1 MAEGAAAAAQ
11 AKERRKEQLRQWAR
25 SCTNQEAAE
34 PRWQRRRR
42 RTGDGKEEDEGE
54 TGSRGEGDGRTV
66 RFERA
71 AEFLAAC
78 AGGDLLEA
86 EEMLRGEAGK
96 EIIDST
102 NTDGISAL
110 HQACIDENLEVVEF
124 LVNHGANV
132 NQADNEGWTP
142 LHVAASCGY
151 MEIAEYLLKHSA
163 NIAAVNSDGD
173 VPLDIAEDDCMET
186 LLRAEITKRGIDI
199 EVAKREEEEV
209 MLQDARQ
216 WLNAGKIEDIKHP
229 KTGASALHVAAA
241 KGYIE
246 VMRLLLQANF
256 DPNVRDKDGWTPLH
270 AAAHWGVEE
279 ACRLLVEN
287 FCDMSALNNVGQR
300 PCDVADEE
308 IVSLLEEL
316 QKKQEDLWSEKE
328 ANLKRAV
335 IDTGMDQQ
343 TVNTSK
349 HRRSSVCRM
358 SSKEK
363 ISVQDQSKERK
374 TLGTIAVGDEEGS
387 SSSEEDNE
395 SINDPKTNVQVN
407 ENGLLPEAQNSTLS
421 PSSPDQQP
429 LLTFVTPILPLAG
442 PIGPSMWRQSLR
454 KTGIVLVPQRGQK
467 AAFSGS
473 PSSITEKCQLS
484 FSNLRAGLRKTGS
497 FGALQDAKVV
507 DSSFKEPG
515 IKRSA
520 SSPRLDTHERP
531 LFVLLSQ
538 KPDIWEIL
546 QKWKRNLE
554 AVAVSHSVATYSK
567 PLCSQ
572 LEKRLQGSVNKEPRM
587 ARIPPTPTRRIF
599 SLPEADSLPDTK
611 KEDLEGGLQMK
622 LDMVPTTQ
630 LHTNTLSSMT
640 ATSSTSSSST
650 SSSTDPK
657 DKRRS
662 YQTPVRDEESE
673 SQRKARSRL
682 MRQSRRSTQ
691 GVTLTDLK
699 EAEKTLGKSV
709 EIQSTEQ
716 KDNREQVENTAE
728 TTDQI
733 RRSRLASNTET
744 VTSAPVNTVIS
755 PTKKVELENVSKEDC
770 ETENHLTTRDRR
782 RWRKEL
788 RSNLVVADN
797 EDTETVNHNDTSGH
811 RVTESLN
818 SILPYRAGTYSFS
831 RHKEEP
837 DKDYKKLYEDLFS
850 ENDSLKEQLQ
860 EAELKLTQLKLELER
875 VTQRQERHAERPALL
890 ELERFERRALERK
903 AAELEEELKVLSD
916 LKADNQRLKD
926 ENAALIRVISKL
938 SK

>member
-54 TGSRGEGDGRTV
+54 PGSRGEGDGRTV

-186 LLRAEITKRGIDI
+186 LLRAEITKRGIDV
-199 EVAKREEEEV
+199 EAAKREEEEV

-216 WLNAGKIEDIKHP
+216 WLNAGKLEDIRHP
-229 KTGASALHVAAA
+229 KTGAGALHVAAA

-287 FCDMSALNNVGQR
+287 FCDMRALNNVGQR

-308 IVSLLEEL
+308 IVGLLEEL
-316 QKKQEDLWSEKE
+316 QKKQEDLRSEKE

-335 IDTGMDQQ
+335 IDTGLDQQ

-374 TLGTIAVGDEEGS
+374 TLGMITVGDEESS
-387 SSSEEDNE
+387 SSSEEDND
-395 SINDPKTNVQVN
+395 STNDPKTNVQLN
-407 ENGLLPEAQNSTLS
+407 ENGLLPEPQNSTMS
-421 PSSPDQQP
+421 PTSPDQQ
-429 LLTFVTPILPLAG
+429 
-442 PIGPSMWRQSLR
+442 
-454 KTGIVLVPQRGQK
+454 
-467 AAFSGS
+467 
-473 PSSITEKCQLS
+473 
-484 FSNLRAGLRKTGS
+484 
-497 FGALQDAKVV
+497 
-507 DSSFKEPG
+507 
-515 IKRSA
+515 
-520 SSPRLDTHERP
+520 
-531 LFVLLSQ
+531 
-538 KPDIWEIL
+538 
-546 QKWKRNLE
+546 
-554 AVAVSHSVATYSK
+554 
-567 PLCSQ
+567 
-572 LEKRLQGSVNKEPRM
+572 NKEPRM
-587 ARIPPTPTRRIF
+587 ARVPPTPTRRIF
-599 SLPEADSLPDTK
+599 SLPETDTLPDTK

-650 SSSTDPK
+650 SASTDPK

-716 KDNREQVENTAE
+716 KDDREPADKEQTAE
-728 TTDQI
+728 NMDPV
-733 RRSRLASNTET
+733 RRSRLALNTET
-744 VTSAPVNTVIS
+744 VTPVNTVNS
-755 PTKKVELENVSKEDC
+755 PTKKVELESVSKEDRQ
-770 ETENHLTTRDRR
+770 TDNLNHLTTRDRR
-782 RWRKEL
+782 RWRKDL
-788 RSNLVVADN
+788 QSANMGVTDN
-797 EDTETVNHNDTSGH
+797 EDTEAVNHNDTSGH

-837 DKDYKKLYEDLFS
+837 DKDYKKLYEDLIS
-850 ENDSLKEQLQ
+850 ENESLREQLQ

>member
-11 AKERRKEQLRQWAR
+11 AKERRREQIRQWAL
-25 SCTNQEAAE
+25 SCTNQETAE
-34 PRWQRRRR
+34 PRWQRRKRR
-42 RTGDGKEEDEGE
+42 QDGDA
-54 TGSRGEGDGRTV
+54 GRAV

-86 EEMLRGEAGK
+86 EEMLRGEDGK

-124 LVNHGANV
+124 LVNHRANV

-186 LLRAEITKRGIDI
+186 LLRAEIEKRGIDI
-199 EVAKREEEEV
+199 DVAKREEEEV

-216 WLNAGKIEDIKHP
+216 WLNAGKLEDIRHP

-256 DPNVRDKDGWTPLH
+256 DPNARDKDGWTPLH

-279 ACRLLVEN
+279 ACRLLVEH
-287 FCDMSALNNVGQR
+287 FCDMNAINNVGQR
-300 PCDVADEE
+300 PSDVADED
-308 IVSLLEEL
+308 IVGLLEEL
-316 QKKQEDLWSEKE
+316 QKKQEDLRSEKE

-335 IDTGMDQQ
+335 IDTGMEQPP
-343 TVNTSK
+343 VNTSK

-358 SSKEK
+358 SSREK
-363 ISVQDQSKERK
+363 ISVQDQSKERT
-374 TLGTIAVGDEEGS
+374 TLGTITVGDDDS
-387 SSSEEDNE
+387 SPSSEEETE
-395 SINDPKTNVQVN
+395 STNDVKADVQVN
-407 ENGLLPEAQNSTLS
+407 ENGLLPETQNSTLS
-421 PSSPDQQP
+421 PTSPDQKP
-429 LLTFVTPILPLAG
+429 LLTFVTPILPFAG

-454 KTGIVLVPQRGQK
+454 KTGIILVPQRGQK
-467 AAFSGS
+467 AA
-473 PSSITEKCQLS
+473 
-484 FSNLRAGLRKTGS
+484 
-497 FGALQDAKVV
+497 
-507 DSSFKEPG
+507 
-515 IKRSA
+515 
-520 SSPRLDTHERP
+520 
-531 LFVLLSQ
+531 
-538 KPDIWEIL
+538 
-546 QKWKRNLE
+546 
-554 AVAVSHSVATYSK
+554 
-567 PLCSQ
+567 
-572 LEKRLQGSVNKEPRM
+572 NKEPLL
-587 ARIPPTPTRRIF
+587 ARIPPTPSRRIF
-599 SLPEADSLPDTK
+599 NLQDPELQPDT

-622 LDMVPTTQ
+622 LDTVPTTQ
-630 LHTNTLSSMT
+630 LHTNTSMT
-640 ATSSTSSSST
+640 ATT
-650 SSSTDPK
+650 SSSTTSSTVDPK

-709 EIQSTEQ
+709 DPTQPSDTKDADRTDSVDQEQ
-716 KDNREQVENTAE
+716 PPE
-728 TTDQI
+728 TTELV
-733 RRSRLASNTET
+733 RRSRLPLSTDT
-744 VTSAPVNTVIS
+744 VTSSTVNTVNS
-755 PTKKVELENVSKEDC
+755 PTKIAELES
-770 ETENHLTTRDRR
+770 ETENSNHLTSRER
-782 RWRKEL
+782 RWRRREQL
-788 RSNLVVADN
+788 TGNMGMAND
-797 EDTETVNHNDTSGH
+797 DTETANHSETSGH
-811 RVTESLN
+811 RVTDSMN
-818 SILPYRAGTYSFS
+818 SIHPYRAGTYTFPQ

-837 DKDYKKLYEDLFS
+837 DKDYKKLYEDLLS
-850 ENDSLKEQLQ
+850 ENDTLKDQLQ
-860 EAELKLTQLKLELER
+860 ETELKLTQLRLELER

>member
-11 AKERRKEQLRQWAR
+11 AKERRREQLRQWAR

-34 PRWQRRRR
+34 PRWQRRKR
-42 RTGDGKEEDEGE
+42 RTGDGKEEDEGDR
-54 TGSRGEGDGRTV
+54 GSGEGDGRTV

-86 EEMLRGEAGK
+86 EEMLRGESGK
-96 EIIDST
+96 DVIDST

-186 LLRAEITKRGIDI
+186 LLRAEIAKRGID
-199 EVAKREEEEV
+199 VDAAKREEEDV

-216 WLNAGKIEDIKHP
+216 WLNAGKVEDIRHP
-229 KTGASALHVAAA
+229 KTGATALHVAAA

-256 DPNVRDKDGWTPLH
+256 DPNMRDKDGWTPLH

-279 ACRLLVEN
+279 ACRLLVEH

-300 PCDVADEE
+300 PSDVADEE

-316 QKKQEDLWSEKE
+316 QKKQEDLRSEKE

-335 IDTGMDQQ
+335 IDTSMEQQ
-343 TVNTSK
+343 HLNTNK

-374 TLGTIAVGDEEGS
+374 TLGTITVGDEES
-387 SSSEEDNE
+387 SFSSEEE
-395 SINDPKTNVQVN
+395 SDTTNDLKMNVQVN
-407 ENGLLPEAQNSTLS
+407 ENGLISQPQNSTLS
-421 PSSPDQQP
+421 PTAPDQK
-429 LLTFVTPILPLAG
+429 F
-442 PIGPSMWRQSLR
+442 
-454 KTGIVLVPQRGQK
+454 TG
-467 AAFSGS
+467 A

-484 FSNLRAGLRKTGS
+484 LFNLRAGLRKTGS
-497 FGALQDAKVV
+497 FGALQDAKIE
-507 DSSFKEPG
+507 DSSVKEPG

-520 SSPRLDTHERP
+520 SSPRLDTQGRRS
-531 LFVLLSQ
+531 LKS
-538 KPDIWEIL
+538 DIWALME
-546 QKWKRNLE
+546 KWKSNV
-554 AVAVSHSVATYSK
+554 AGAAVSSGTAALSI
-567 PLCSQ
+567 PFSSQ
-572 LEKRLQGSVNKEPRM
+572 QEASSAVNKEPCL
-587 ARIPPTPTRRIF
+587 ARVLPTPSRRIS
-599 SLPEADSLPDTK
+599 SLSEADPLQDTK
-611 KEDLEGGLQMK
+611 KEDIEGGLQMR

-630 LHTNTLSSMT
+630 LHTNTSSMT
-640 ATSSTSSSST
+640 ATSSTSSSNT
-650 SSSTDPK
+650 SSSPDPK

-699 EAEKTLGKSV
+699 EAEKTLGKPV
-709 EIQSTEQ
+709 DTAQCTEQ
-716 KDNREQVENTAE
+716 KDDERADKEQPVQNTE
-728 TTDQI
+728 LV
-733 RRSRLASNTET
+733 RRSRLALNTET
-744 VTSAPVNTVIS
+744 SSSAPVNTVNS
-755 PTKKVELENVSKEDC
+755 PTKKELEAVSREDG
-770 ETENHLTTRDRR
+770 ETENTNHLTTRDRR
-782 RWRKEL
+782 WRKEQ
-788 RSNLVVADN
+788 RSANTGVVDN
-797 EDTETVNHNDTSGH
+797 EDTQTVNHNDTSGH
-811 RVTESLN
+811 RVTDSVN
-818 SILPYRAGTYSFS
+818 SILPYRAGTYSFP

-837 DKDYKKLYEDLFS
+837 DKNYKKLYEDLLS
-850 ENDSLKEQLQ
+850 ENETLREQLQ
-860 EAELKLTQLKLELER
+860 ETELKLTQIKLELER

>member
-1 MAEGAAAAAQ
+1 MTQRAEGARQESRRKGRRRRRRLLRRRWYQQQEKGGRDKHNMAEGAAAAVQ
-11 AKERRKEQLRQWAR
+11 AKERRREQLRQWTR

-42 RTGDGKEEDEGE
+42 RTRAGEGE
-54 TGSRGEGDGRTV
+54 RGWQGDEDGRSV

-96 EIIDST
+96 EVIDST

-110 HQACIDENLEVVEF
+110 HQASIDENLEVVEF

-132 NQADNEGWTP
+132 NQADNEGWSP

-186 LLRAEITKRGIDI
+186 LLRAEIAKKGIDV
-199 EVAKREEEEV
+199 EAAKREEEEV

-216 WLNAGKIEDIKHP
+216 WLNAGKIKDTKHP

-279 ACRLLVEN
+279 ACRLLVEH
-287 FCDMSALNNVGQR
+287 FCDMNVLNHVGQR
-300 PCDVADEE
+300 PSDVADED
-308 IVSLLEEL
+308 VHSLLEEL
-316 QKKQEDLWSEKE
+316 QKKQEDLRSEKE
-328 ANLKRAV
+328 ANLKHAV
-335 IDTGMDQQ
+335 IDTGMEQQ
-343 TVNTSK
+343 PLYTNK

-374 TLGTIAVGDEEGS
+374 TLGTITVGDEES
-387 SSSEEDNE
+387 TSSSEEETEKTNE
-395 SINDPKTNVQVN
+395 LKNVQVN
-407 ENGLLPEAQNSTLS
+407 ENGLLSDSQNSTVN
-421 PSSPDQQP
+421 PSS
-429 LLTFVTPILPLAG
+429 
-442 PIGPSMWRQSLR
+442 
-454 KTGIVLVPQRGQK
+454 
-467 AAFSGS
+467 
-473 PSSITEKCQLS
+473 
-484 FSNLRAGLRKTGS
+484 
-497 FGALQDAKVV
+497 
-507 DSSFKEPG
+507 
-515 IKRSA
+515 
-520 SSPRLDTHERP
+520 
-531 LFVLLSQ
+531 SQ
-538 KPDIWEIL
+538 K
-546 QKWKRNLE
+546 
-554 AVAVSHSVATYSK
+554 
-567 PLCSQ
+567 
-572 LEKRLQGSVNKEPRM
+572 GKEPRL
-587 ARIPPTPTRRIF
+587 ARVLPTPTRRIF
-599 SLPEADSLPDTK
+599 TLPETDTLR
-611 KEDLEGGLQMK
+611 E
-622 LDMVPTTQ
+622 
-630 LHTNTLSSMT
+630 
-640 ATSSTSSSST
+640 A
-650 SSSTDPK
+650 
-657 DKRRS
+657 RRES

-699 EAEKTLGKSV
+699 EAEKTLGRSV
-709 EIQSTEQ
+709 DTPPVAEPKNKAEDGRDIGDKNQTSENVDLTRRFQLSSTE
-716 KDNREQVENTAE
+716 
-728 TTDQI
+728 
-733 RRSRLASNTET
+733 SSM
-744 VTSAPVNTVIS
+744 SPAPVITVNS
-755 PTKKVELENVSKEDC
+755 QEKKIELEAVSKE
-770 ETENHLTTRDRR
+770 ESEAENQNHLAVRDRR
-782 RWRKEL
+782 RGRKDR
-788 RSNLVVADN
+788 RSTGMGSNSYEGEEN
-797 EDTETVNHNDTSGH
+797 EDSEPVNHNETSRYG
-811 RVTESLN
+811 VTESLN
-818 SILPYRAGTYSFS
+818 SLLPHRAGTYTHQ
-831 RHKEEP
+831 RHSSNLSSKDET
-837 DKDYKKLYEDLFS
+837 DKDYKKLYEDLLS
-850 ENDSLKEQLQ
+850 ENETLKDQLQ
-860 EAELKLTQLKLELER
+860 ETELKLTQIKLELER

>member
-42 RTGDGKEEDEGE
+42 RTGDGKDEDDGE
-54 TGSRGEGDGRTV
+54 PGSRGEGDGRTV

-86 EEMLRGEAGK
+86 GEMLRGEAGK

-216 WLNAGKIEDIKHP
+216 WLNAGRIEDTRHP

-256 DPNVRDKDGWTPLH
+256 DPNVKDKDGWTPLH

-287 FCDMSALNNVGQR
+287 FCDMTSLNNVGQR

-308 IVSLLEEL
+308 VVNLLEEL
-316 QKKQEDLWSEKE
+316 QKKQEDLRSEKE

-349 HRRSSVCRM
+349 YRRSSVCRM

-374 TLGTIAVGDEEGS
+374 TLGMITVGDEESS
-387 SSSEEDNE
+387 SSSEEDIG
-395 SINDPKTNVQVN
+395 STNDPKTNVQVN
-407 ENGLLPEAQNSTLS
+407 ENGLLPEPQRSTLS
-421 PSSPDQQP
+421 PSSPDQ
-429 LLTFVTPILPLAG
+429 
-442 PIGPSMWRQSLR
+442 
-454 KTGIVLVPQRGQK
+454 K
-467 AAFSGS
+467 FSGA
-473 PSSITEKCQLS
+473 PSSITEKCQLT

-497 FGALQDAKVV
+497 FGALQDAKVE

-520 SSPRLDTHERP
+520 SSPRLDTQER
-531 LFVLLSQ
+531 
-538 KPDIWEIL
+538 
-546 QKWKRNLE
+546 
-554 AVAVSHSVATYSK
+554 
-567 PLCSQ
+567 
-572 LEKRLQGSVNKEPRM
+572 NKEPRM
-587 ARIPPTPTRRIF
+587 ARIPPTPTRRMF
-599 SLPEADSLPDTK
+599 NQPETNPLPDAK

-699 EAEKTLGKSV
+699 EAEKTIGKSV
-709 EIQSTEQ
+709 DIQSIELRDGKDKEQTE
-716 KDNREQVENTAE
+716 ENM
-728 TTDQI
+728 DLV
-733 RRSRLASNTET
+733 RRSRLALNTDT
-744 VTSAPVNTVIS
+744 VAPVNTVNS
-755 PTKKVELENVSKEDC
+755 STKKALESVGKEDR
-770 ETENHLTTRDRR
+770 ETENSNHLATRDRR

-788 RSNLVVADN
+788 QSANIGVTEN
-797 EDTETVNHNDTSGH
+797 EDTEVVNHNDTSGH

-818 SILPYRAGTYSFS
+818 SILPFRSGTYSFP
-831 RHKEEP
+831 RHKDES
-837 DKDYKKLYEDLFS
+837 DKDYKKLYEDLMS
-850 ENDSLKEQLQ
+850 ENESMREQLQ

>member
-34 PRWQRRRR
+34 PRWQRRKR

-54 TGSRGEGDGRTV
+54 PGSRGDGDGRTV

-86 EEMLRGEAGK
+86 EDMLRGQAG
-96 EIIDST
+96 EEVIDST

-186 LLRAEITKRGIDI
+186 LLRTEITKRGIDI
-199 EVAKREEEEV
+199 EAAKREEEEV

-216 WLNAGKIEDIKHP
+216 WLNAGNMEDIRHP
-229 KTGASALHVAAA
+229 KTGAGALHVAAA
-241 KGYIE
+241 KGYVEI
-246 VMRLLLQANF
+246 MRLLLQANF

-316 QKKQEDLWSEKE
+316 QKKQEDLRSEKE
-328 ANLKRAV
+328 ANLKRAI

-374 TLGTIAVGDEEGS
+374 TLGMITVGDEETS
-387 SSSEEDNE
+387 SSSEDDD
-395 SINDPKTNVQVN
+395 SSMNDPKTNVEVN
-407 ENGLLPEAQNSTLS
+407 ENGLQPEPENSIVR
-421 PSSPDQQP
+421 PSSPDQK
-429 LLTFVTPILPLAG
+429 
-442 PIGPSMWRQSLR
+442 S
-454 KTGIVLVPQRGQK
+454 
-467 AAFSGS
+467 
-473 PSSITEKCQLS
+473 
-484 FSNLRAGLRKTGS
+484 
-497 FGALQDAKVV
+497 
-507 DSSFKEPG
+507 
-515 IKRSA
+515 
-520 SSPRLDTHERP
+520 
-531 LFVLLSQ
+531 
-538 KPDIWEIL
+538 
-546 QKWKRNLE
+546 
-554 AVAVSHSVATYSK
+554 
-567 PLCSQ
+567 
-572 LEKRLQGSVNKEPRM
+572 KEPRM

-599 SLPEADSLPDTK
+599 SLPDTDSLPDAK

-630 LHTNTLSSMT
+630 SHTNTLSSMT

-716 KDNREQVENTAE
+716 KDKEQVDNDHTAE
-728 TTDQI
+728 NPDQG
-733 RRSRLASNTET
+733 RRSRLALNTET
-744 VTSAPVNTVIS
+744 VAPVNTVNS
-755 PTKKVELENVSKEDC
+755 PTKKELESVSKE
-770 ETENHLTTRDRR
+770 ETENLNHLTTRDRR

-788 RSNLVVADN
+788 RSANMGVMDN
-797 EDTETVNHNDTSGH
+797 EDTEAVNHNDTSGH
-811 RVTESLN
+811 RITESAN
-818 SILPYRAGTYSFS
+818 SILPFRAGTYSFP
-831 RHKEEP
+831 RHKDEP
-837 DKDYKKLYEDLFS
+837 DKDYKKLYEDLIS
-850 ENDSLKEQLQ
+850 ENESLRDQLQ
-860 EAELKLTQLKLELER
+860 EAELKLTQIKLELER

>member
-34 PRWQRRRR
+34 PRWQRRKR
-42 RTGDGKEEDEGE
+42 RTGEGKEEDEE
-54 TGSRGEGDGRTV
+54 EPGSRGDGRTV

-86 EEMLRGEAGK
+86 EDMLRGPAGA
-96 EIIDST
+96 EVIDST

-199 EVAKREEEEV
+199 EAAKREEEEV

-216 WLNAGKIEDIKHP
+216 WLNAGNMEDIRHP
-229 KTGASALHVAAA
+229 KTGAGALHVAAA

-246 VMRLLLQANF
+246 IMRLLLQANF

-300 PCDVADEE
+300 PSDVADEE
-308 IVSLLEEL
+308 IISLLEEL
-316 QKKQEDLWSEKE
+316 QKKQEDLRSEKE

-374 TLGTIAVGDEEGS
+374 TLGMITVGDEEAS
-387 SSSEEDNE
+387 SSSEDDDD
-395 SINDPKTNVQVN
+395 SMNDPKTNVEVN
-407 ENGLLPEAQNSTLS
+407 ENGLQAEPQNSIVS
-421 PSSPDQQP
+421 PSSPD
-429 LLTFVTPILPLAG
+429 L
-442 PIGPSMWRQSLR
+442 
-454 KTGIVLVPQRGQK
+454 K
-467 AAFSGS
+467 
-473 PSSITEKCQLS
+473 
-484 FSNLRAGLRKTGS
+484 
-497 FGALQDAKVV
+497 
-507 DSSFKEPG
+507 
-515 IKRSA
+515 
-520 SSPRLDTHERP
+520 
-531 LFVLLSQ
+531 
-538 KPDIWEIL
+538 
-546 QKWKRNLE
+546 
-554 AVAVSHSVATYSK
+554 
-567 PLCSQ
+567 
-572 LEKRLQGSVNKEPRM
+572 NKEPRM

-599 SLPEADSLPDTK
+599 SLPDADSLPDTK
-611 KEDLEGGLQMK
+611 KE
-622 LDMVPTTQ
+622 
-630 LHTNTLSSMT
+630 
-640 ATSSTSSSST
+640 
-650 SSSTDPK
+650 
-657 DKRRS
+657 S

-716 KDNREQVENTAE
+716 IDKEQADKDQTAE
-728 TTDQI
+728 NPDQG
-733 RRSRLASNTET
+733 RRSRLALNTET
-744 VTSAPVNTVIS
+744 VTPVNTVNS
-755 PTKKVELENVSKEDC
+755 PAKKVELESVSKE
-770 ETENHLTTRDRR
+770 ETENLNHLTTRDRR

-788 RSNLVVADN
+788 RSANMEVTDN
-797 EDTETVNHNDTSGH
+797 EDTEAVNHNDTSGH
-811 RVTESLN
+811 RITESNN
-818 SILPYRAGTYSFS
+818 SILPFRAGTYSFP
-831 RHKEEP
+831 RHKDEP
-837 DKDYKKLYEDLFS
+837 DKDYKKLYEDLIS
-850 ENDSLKEQLQ
+850 ENESLRDQLQ
-860 EAELKLTQLKLELER
+860 EAELKLTQIKLELER

>member
-11 AKERRKEQLRQWAR
+11 AKERRREQLRQWAL

-42 RTGDGKEEDEGE
+42 RRRPGSGKPEGDDGEERGSQGDGDGE
-54 TGSRGEGDGRTV
+54 RTV

-86 EEMLRGEAGK
+86 EDMLRGEAGN
-96 EIIDST
+96 EVIDST

-186 LLRAEITKRGIDI
+186 LLRAEISKRGIDI
-199 EVAKREEEEV
+199 EAAKREEEQV

-216 WLNAGKIEDIKHP
+216 WLNASKIEDIRHA

-246 VMRLLLQANF
+246 VMRLLLQAGF

-279 ACRLLVEN
+279 ACRLLVEH
-287 FCDMSALNNVGQR
+287 FCDMNATNHVGQR
-300 PCDVADEE
+300 AYDVADEDV
-308 IVSLLEEL
+308 VSLLEEL
-316 QKKQEDLWSEKE
+316 QKKQEDLRSEKE

-335 IDTGMDQQ
+335 IDTGLEQQ
-343 TVNTSK
+343 PLYTNK

-363 ISVQDQSKERK
+363 ISVQDQSKERT
-374 TLGTIAVGDEEGS
+374 TLGTITVGEEDS
-387 SSSEEDNE
+387 TSSSEEE
-395 SINDPKTNVQVN
+395 TETTNDVKNTVVVN
-407 ENGLLPEAQNSTLS
+407 ENGLLPQPQNSTGSTS
-421 PSSPDQQP
+421 PSDEKAKF
-429 LLTFVTPILPLAG
+429 TEA
-442 PIGPSMWRQSLR
+442 PSGITDKGEQSLY
-454 KTGIVLVPQRGQK
+454 
-467 AAFSGS
+467 
-473 PSSITEKCQLS
+473 
-484 FSNLRAGLRKTGS
+484 NLRAGLRKTGS
-497 FGALQDAKVV
+497 FGVLQDAKLE
-507 DSSFKEPG
+507 DSNTKEHG

-520 SSPRLDTHERP
+520 SSPRLDTQER
-531 LFVLLSQ
+531 
-538 KPDIWEIL
+538 
-546 QKWKRNLE
+546 
-554 AVAVSHSVATYSK
+554 T
-567 PLCSQ
+567 
-572 LEKRLQGSVNKEPRM
+572 KEPLL
-587 ARIPPTPTRRIF
+587 ARVQPTPSRRF
-599 SLPEADSLPDTK
+599 FTLPETAPVPEPK
-611 KEDLEGGLQMK
+611 REGIEGGLQMR

-630 LHTNTLSSMT
+630 LHTNTFSSMT

-650 SSSTDPK
+650 SGSTDPK

-662 YQTPVRDEESE
+662 YQTRARDEESE
-673 SQRKARSRL
+673 AQRKARSREL
-682 MRQSRRSTQ
+682 RRSRRSTQ

-699 EAEKTLGKSV
+699 EAEKTLGKQSDATTSSEPKSKEEDGIERLYKDQPTENLELSRRIRV
-709 EIQSTEQ
+709 PSTE
-716 KDNREQVENTAE
+716 
-728 TTDQI
+728 
-733 RRSRLASNTET
+733 
-744 VTSAPVNTVIS
+744 NTVNCQ
-755 PTKKVELENVSKEDC
+755 TKTEFEAVSREEN
-770 ETENHLTTRDRR
+770 ETENQNHLTTRDRR
-782 RWRKEL
+782 RWRKDQRALNTE
-788 RSNLVVADN
+788 SNSHEGTEN
-797 EDTETVNHNDTSGH
+797 EDAESINHSDTSG
-811 RVTESLN
+811 VTESLN
-818 SILPYRAGTYSFS
+818 SILPYRAGTYTFQRNISNSGS
-831 RHKEEP
+831 RNESE
-837 DKDYKKLYEDLFS
+837 KDYKKLFEDLAT
-850 ENDSLKEQLQ
+850 ENETLRDQLQ
-860 EAELKLTQLKLELER
+860 EMEIKLTQIKLELER

-890 ELERFERRALERK
+890 ELERFERRSLERQVS
-903 AAELEEELKVLSD
+903 ELEEELKVLSD

>member
-11 AKERRKEQLRQWAR
+11 AKEKRKEQLRQWAR
-25 SCTNQEAAE
+25 SCTNEEAAE

-42 RTGDGKEEDEGE
+42 RAGDGKEEDEGE
-54 TGSRGEGDGRTV
+54 PGSRGEGDGRTV

-86 EEMLRGEAGK
+86 EEMLRGEDGTD
-96 EIIDST
+96 IIDST

-124 LVNHGANV
+124 LVNHNANV

-186 LLRAEITKRGIDI
+186 LLRAEITKRGVDI
-199 EVAKREEEEV
+199 EAAKREEEEV

-216 WLNAGKIEDIKHP
+216 WLNAGKIEDIRHP
-229 KTGASALHVAAA
+229 KTGASSLHVAAA

-287 FCDMSALNNVGQR
+287 FCDMNALNNVGQR

-308 IVSLLEEL
+308 VVSLLEEL
-316 QKKQEDLWSEKE
+316 QKKQEDLRSEKE

-335 IDTGMDQQ
+335 IDTGLDQQ
-343 TVNTSK
+343 TVNTNK

-363 ISVQDQSKERK
+363 ISVQDLSKERK
-374 TLGTIAVGDEEGS
+374 TLGMITVGDEESS
-387 SSSEEDNE
+387 SSSEEDND
-395 SINDPKTNVQVN
+395 SGNDPKTNVQVN
-407 ENGLLPEAQNSTLS
+407 ENGLLPETQKSTLS
-421 PSSPDQQP
+421 PSSPDQ
-429 LLTFVTPILPLAG
+429 
-442 PIGPSMWRQSLR
+442 
-454 KTGIVLVPQRGQK
+454 K
-467 AAFSGS
+467 
-473 PSSITEKCQLS
+473 
-484 FSNLRAGLRKTGS
+484 
-497 FGALQDAKVV
+497 
-507 DSSFKEPG
+507 
-515 IKRSA
+515 
-520 SSPRLDTHERP
+520 
-531 LFVLLSQ
+531 
-538 KPDIWEIL
+538 
-546 QKWKRNLE
+546 
-554 AVAVSHSVATYSK
+554 
-567 PLCSQ
+567 
-572 LEKRLQGSVNKEPRM
+572 NKEPRM

-599 SLPEADSLPDTK
+599 SLPESDNLPDTK

-630 LHTNTLSSMT
+630 MHTNTLSSMT

-650 SSSTDPK
+650 SSITDPK

-716 KDNREQVENTAE
+716 KDDREPVGKEQTAE
-728 TTDQI
+728 NMDPI
-733 RRSRLASNTET
+733 RRSRLALNTET
-744 VTSAPVNTVIS
+744 VTPAPVNTVNF
-755 PTKKVELENVSKEDC
+755 PTKKAELESVNKEDSQ
-770 ETENHLTTRDRR
+770 TENSNHLTSRDRR

-788 RSNLVVADN
+788 QSANMGVTEN

-811 RVTESLN
+811 RITESVN
-818 SILPYRAGTYSFS
+818 SILPYRAGTYSFP
-831 RHKEEP
+831 RHKDES
-837 DKDYKKLYEDLFS
+837 DKDYKKLYEDLIS
-850 ENDSLKEQLQ
+850 ENESLREQLQ
-860 EAELKLTQLKLELER
+860 EAELKLTQIKLELER

>member
-11 AKERRKEQLRQWAR
+11 ARERRKEQLRQWAR

-54 TGSRGEGDGRTV
+54 PGSRGESDGRTV

-86 EEMLRGEAGK
+86 EEMLRGEAGT
-96 EIIDST
+96 EVIDST

-124 LVNHGANV
+124 LVNHSANV

-199 EVAKREEEEV
+199 EAAKREEEEV
-209 MLQDARQ
+209 LLQDARQ
-216 WLNAGKIEDIKHP
+216 WLNAGKIEDIRHP
-229 KTGASALHVAAA
+229 KTGATSLHVAAA

-256 DPNVRDKDGWTPLH
+256 DTNVRDKDGWTPLH
-270 AAAHWGVEE
+270 AAAHWGVQE

-287 FCDMSALNNVGQR
+287 FCDMNALNNVGQR

-308 IVSLLEEL
+308 IISLLEEL
-316 QKKQEDLWSEKE
+316 QKKQEDLRSEKE

-343 TVNTSK
+343 TVNTTK

-358 SSKEK
+358 SSKDK

-374 TLGTIAVGDEEGS
+374 TLGMITVGDEES
-387 SSSEEDNE
+387 PSSSEEDNDSVNE
-395 SINDPKTNVQVN
+395 PKTIVEVN
-407 ENGLLPEAQNSTLS
+407 ENGLLPEPQNSTLS
-421 PSSPDQQP
+421 PTSPDQ
-429 LLTFVTPILPLAG
+429 
-442 PIGPSMWRQSLR
+442 
-454 KTGIVLVPQRGQK
+454 K
-467 AAFSGS
+467 FSGA
-473 PSSITEKCQLS
+473 PNSITEKCQLS

-497 FGALQDAKVV
+497 FGALQDAKVE

-520 SSPRLDTHERP
+520 SSPRLDTHER
-531 LFVLLSQ
+531 
-538 KPDIWEIL
+538 
-546 QKWKRNLE
+546 
-554 AVAVSHSVATYSK
+554 
-567 PLCSQ
+567 
-572 LEKRLQGSVNKEPRM
+572 NKEPLM

-599 SLPEADSLPDTK
+599 GLPETDSLPDAK

-709 EIQSTEQ
+709 EMQSTEQ
-716 KDNREQVENTAE
+716 RDDKEQATENM
-728 TTDQI
+728 DPV
-733 RRSRLASNTET
+733 RRSRLALNTET
-744 VTSAPVNTVIS
+744 VISAPVNTVNS
-755 PTKKVELENVSKEDC
+755 PTKRELESVSKEDYDS
-770 ETENHLTTRDRR
+770 ENLNHLTTRDRR
-782 RWRKEL
+782 RWRKE
-788 RSNLVVADN
+788 RTANMEVTDN
-797 EDTETVNHNDTSGH
+797 EDTEAVNHNDTTGH
-811 RVTESLN
+811 RVTDSLN
-818 SILPYRAGTYSFS
+818 SILPFRAGTYSFP
-831 RHKEEP
+831 RHKDES
-837 DKDYKKLYEDLFS
+837 DKDYKKLYEDLLS
-850 ENDSLKEQLQ
+850 QNESLREQLQ

>member
-11 AKERRKEQLRQWAR
+11 AKERRREQIRQWAL
-25 SCTNQEAAE
+25 SCTNQETAE
-34 PRWQRRRR
+34 PRWQRRKRR
-42 RTGDGKEEDEGE
+42 QDGDA
-54 TGSRGEGDGRTV
+54 GRAV

-86 EEMLRGEAGK
+86 EEMLRGEDGK

-124 LVNHGANV
+124 LVNHRANV

-186 LLRAEITKRGIDI
+186 LLRAEIEKRGIDI
-199 EVAKREEEEV
+199 DVAKREEEEV

-216 WLNAGKIEDIKHP
+216 WLNAGKLEDIRHP

-256 DPNVRDKDGWTPLH
+256 DPNARDKDGWTPLH

-279 ACRLLVEN
+279 ACRLLVEH
-287 FCDMSALNNVGQR
+287 FCDMNAINNVGQR
-300 PCDVADEE
+300 PSDVADED
-308 IVSLLEEL
+308 IVGLLEEL
-316 QKKQEDLWSEKE
+316 QKKQEDLRSEKE

-335 IDTGMDQQ
+335 IDTGMEQPP
-343 TVNTSK
+343 VNTSK

-358 SSKEK
+358 SSREK
-363 ISVQDQSKERK
+363 ISVQDQSKERT
-374 TLGTIAVGDEEGS
+374 TLGTITVGDDDS
-387 SSSEEDNE
+387 SPSSEEETE
-395 SINDPKTNVQVN
+395 STNDVKADVQVN
-407 ENGLLPEAQNSTLS
+407 ENGLLPETQNSTLS
-421 PSSPDQQP
+421 PTSPDQKF
-429 LLTFVTPILPLAG
+429 TGA
-442 PIGPSMWRQSLR
+442 PS
-454 KTGIVLVPQRGQK
+454 G
-467 AAFSGS
+467 F
-473 PSSITEKCQLS
+473 TEKCQLS
-484 FSNLRAGLRKTGS
+484 LSNLRAGLRKTGS
-497 FGALQDAKVV
+497 FGALQDAKAE
-507 DSSFKEPG
+507 DNGFKESG

-520 SSPRLDTHERP
+520 SSPRLDTQER
-531 LFVLLSQ
+531 
-538 KPDIWEIL
+538 
-546 QKWKRNLE
+546 
-554 AVAVSHSVATYSK
+554 
-567 PLCSQ
+567 
-572 LEKRLQGSVNKEPRM
+572 NKEPLL
-587 ARIPPTPTRRIF
+587 ARIPPTPSRRIF
-599 SLPEADSLPDTK
+599 NLQDPELQPDT

-622 LDMVPTTQ
+622 LDTVPTTQ
-630 LHTNTLSSMT
+630 LHTNTSMT
-640 ATSSTSSSST
+640 ATT
-650 SSSTDPK
+650 SSSTTSSTVDPK

-709 EIQSTEQ
+709 DPTQPSDTKDADRTDSVDQEQ
-716 KDNREQVENTAE
+716 PPE
-728 TTDQI
+728 TTELV
-733 RRSRLASNTET
+733 RRSRLPLSTDT
-744 VTSAPVNTVIS
+744 VTSSTVNTVNS
-755 PTKKVELENVSKEDC
+755 PTKIAELES
-770 ETENHLTTRDRR
+770 ETENSNHLTSRER
-782 RWRKEL
+782 RWRRREQL
-788 RSNLVVADN
+788 TGNMGMAND
-797 EDTETVNHNDTSGH
+797 DTETANHSETSGH
-811 RVTESLN
+811 RVTDSMN
-818 SILPYRAGTYSFS
+818 SIHPYRAGTYTFPQ

-837 DKDYKKLYEDLFS
+837 DKDYKKLYEDLLS
-850 ENDSLKEQLQ
+850 ENDTLKDQLQ
-860 EAELKLTQLKLELER
+860 ETELKLTQLRLELER

>member
-11 AKERRKEQLRQWAR
+11 AKERRREQLRQWAR
-25 SCTNQEAAE
+25 SCTNQEAGE
-34 PRWQRRRR
+34 PRWQRRKR
-42 RTGDGKEEDEGE
+42 RTGGGKDEEGDR
-54 TGSRGEGDGRTV
+54 GSQGEGDGRTV

-86 EEMLRGEAGK
+86 EDMLRGEAGRDV
-96 EIIDST
+96 IDST

-132 NQADNEGWTP
+132 NQSDNEGWTP

-186 LLRAEITKRGIDI
+186 LLRAEISKKGIDI
-199 EVAKREEEEV
+199 EAAKREEEEM

-216 WLNAGKIEDIKHP
+216 WLNAGKIEDVRHP

-256 DPNVRDKDGWTPLH
+256 DPNLRDKDGWTPLH
-270 AAAHWGVEE
+270 GAAHWGVEE
-279 ACRLLVEN
+279 ACRLLVEH
-287 FCDMSALNNVGQR
+287 FCDMNALNNVGQR
-300 PCDVADEE
+300 PCDVADED
-308 IVSLLEEL
+308 VLSLLEEL
-316 QKKQEDLWSEKE
+316 QKKQEDLRSEKE

-335 IDTGMDQQ
+335 IDTGMEQQ
-343 TVNTSK
+343 PLYINK

-363 ISVQDQSKERK
+363 ISVQDQSKERT
-374 TLGTIAVGDEEGS
+374 TLGTITVGDEEGS
-387 SSSEEDNE
+387 SSSEEDTANT
-395 SINDPKTNVQVN
+395 NDLKENVQVN
-407 ENGLLPEAQNSTLS
+407 ENGLLPEQQNTTVS
-421 PSSPDQQP
+421 PSSSDQKAKEP
-429 LLTFVTPILPLAG
+429 LL
-442 PIGPSMWRQSLR
+442 
-454 KTGIVLVPQRGQK
+454 
-467 AAFSGS
+467 
-473 PSSITEKCQLS
+473 
-484 FSNLRAGLRKTGS
+484 
-497 FGALQDAKVV
+497 
-507 DSSFKEPG
+507 
-515 IKRSA
+515 
-520 SSPRLDTHERP
+520 
-531 LFVLLSQ
+531 
-538 KPDIWEIL
+538 
-546 QKWKRNLE
+546 
-554 AVAVSHSVATYSK
+554 
-567 PLCSQ
+567 
-572 LEKRLQGSVNKEPRM
+572 
-587 ARIPPTPTRRIF
+587 ARVPPTPTRRMF
-599 SLPEADSLPDTK
+599 SLPETDAQNEAK
-611 KEDLEGGLQMK
+611 KEDIEGGLQMRI
-622 LDMVPTTQ
+622 DMVPTTQ
-630 LHTNTLSSMT
+630 LHTNTSSSMI

-650 SSSTDPK
+650 SPSTEIQDR
-657 DKRRS
+657 RRS

-709 EIQSTEQ
+709 DTTPSVEPKTEDDRKEKEQPTENAELTRRFRLSSTE
-716 KDNREQVENTAE
+716 
-728 TTDQI
+728 
-733 RRSRLASNTET
+733 
-744 VTSAPVNTVIS
+744 TSSSPSPVNAVNS
-755 PTKKVELENVSKEDC
+755 HSKKDESESVSKLENESQ
-770 ETENHLTTRDRR
+770 NHFPVRDRR
-782 RWRKEL
+782 RWRDQ
-788 RSNLVVADN
+788 RSTGIGTNSHEKQEN
-797 EDTETVNHNDTSGH
+797 EDSESVNHHETSRH
-811 RVTESLN
+811 RVTDGINRSGSYTFQRISTTLGSKDE
-818 SILPYRAGTYSFS
+818 T
-831 RHKEEP
+831 
-837 DKDYKKLYEDLFS
+837 DKDYKKLYENLLS
-850 ENDSLKEQLQ
+850 ENETLKDQLQ
-860 EAELKLTQLKLELER
+860 ETELKLTQIKLELER

-903 AAELEEELKVLSD
+903 VAELEEELKVLSD

>member
-34 PRWQRRRR
+34 PRWQRRKR
-42 RTGDGKEEDEGE
+42 RTGEGKEEDEE
-54 TGSRGEGDGRTV
+54 EPGSRGDGRTV

-86 EEMLRGEAGK
+86 EDMLRGPAGA
-96 EIIDST
+96 EVIDST

-199 EVAKREEEEV
+199 EAAKREEEEV

-216 WLNAGKIEDIKHP
+216 WLNAGNMEDIRHP
-229 KTGASALHVAAA
+229 KTGAGALHVAAA

-246 VMRLLLQANF
+246 IMRLLLQANF

-300 PCDVADEE
+300 PSDVADEE
-308 IVSLLEEL
+308 IISLLEEL
-316 QKKQEDLWSEKE
+316 QKKQEDLRSEKE

-374 TLGTIAVGDEEGS
+374 TLGMITVGDEEAS
-387 SSSEEDNE
+387 SSSEDDDD
-395 SINDPKTNVQVN
+395 SMNDPKTNVEVN
-407 ENGLLPEAQNSTLS
+407 ENGLQAEPQNSIVS
-421 PSSPDQQP
+421 PSSPD
-429 LLTFVTPILPLAG
+429 L
-442 PIGPSMWRQSLR
+442 
-454 KTGIVLVPQRGQK
+454 K
-467 AAFSGS
+467 
-473 PSSITEKCQLS
+473 
-484 FSNLRAGLRKTGS
+484 
-497 FGALQDAKVV
+497 
-507 DSSFKEPG
+507 
-515 IKRSA
+515 
-520 SSPRLDTHERP
+520 
-531 LFVLLSQ
+531 
-538 KPDIWEIL
+538 
-546 QKWKRNLE
+546 
-554 AVAVSHSVATYSK
+554 
-567 PLCSQ
+567 
-572 LEKRLQGSVNKEPRM
+572 NKEPRM

-599 SLPEADSLPDTK
+599 SLPDADSLPDTK

-630 LHTNTLSSMT
+630 SHTNTLSSMT
-640 ATSSTSSSST
+640 ATSSTSSS

-716 KDNREQVENTAE
+716 IDKEQADKDQTAE
-728 TTDQI
+728 NPDQG
-733 RRSRLASNTET
+733 RRSRLALNTET
-744 VTSAPVNTVIS
+744 VTPVNTVNS
-755 PTKKVELENVSKEDC
+755 PAKKVELESVSKE
-770 ETENHLTTRDRR
+770 ETENLNHLTTRDRR

-788 RSNLVVADN
+788 RSANMEVTDN
-797 EDTETVNHNDTSGH
+797 EDTEAVNHNDTSGH
-811 RVTESLN
+811 RITESNN
-818 SILPYRAGTYSFS
+818 SILPFRAGTYSFP
-831 RHKEEP
+831 RHKDEP
-837 DKDYKKLYEDLFS
+837 DKDYKKLYEDLIS
-850 ENDSLKEQLQ
+850 ENESLRDQLQ
-860 EAELKLTQLKLELER
+860 EAELKLTQIKLELER

>member
-34 PRWQRRRR
+34 PRWQQRRKRIDEQR
-42 RTGDGKEEDEGE
+42 DGDA
-54 TGSRGEGDGRTV
+54 GRTV

-86 EEMLRGEAGK
+86 EEMLRGQYGK

-102 NTDGISAL
+102 NADGISAL

-186 LLRAEITKRGIDI
+186 LLRAEIEKRGIDI
-199 EVAKREEEEV
+199 EAAKREEEEV

-216 WLNAGKIEDIKHP
+216 WLNAGKIEDIRHP

-241 KGYIE
+241 KGYVEI
-246 VMRLLLQANF
+246 MRLLLQAGF
-256 DPNVRDKDGWTPLH
+256 DPNVQDKDGWTPLH

-287 FCDMSALNNVGQR
+287 FCDMNALNNVGQR

-308 IVSLLEEL
+308 IVNLLEEL
-316 QKKQEDLWSEKE
+316 QKKQEDLRSEKE
-328 ANLKRAV
+328 ASLKRAV
-335 IDTGMDQQ
+335 IDTGIEQPL
-343 TVNTSK
+343 VNTSK

-363 ISVQDQSKERK
+363 ISVQDQSKEKK
-374 TLGTIAVGDEEGS
+374 TLGTITVGDEEGS
-387 SSSEEDNE
+387 SSSEEELE
-395 SINDPKTNVQVN
+395 STNDSNVNMQVN
-407 ENGLLPEAQNSTLS
+407 ENGLLPEPKNSTLS
-421 PSSPDQQP
+421 PVSYDEKNIEPC
-429 LLTFVTPILPLAG
+429 LAY
-442 PIGPSMWRQSLR
+442 IQ
-454 KTGIVLVPQRGQK
+454 
-467 AAFSGS
+467 
-473 PSSITEKCQLS
+473 
-484 FSNLRAGLRKTGS
+484 
-497 FGALQDAKVV
+497 
-507 DSSFKEPG
+507 
-515 IKRSA
+515 
-520 SSPRLDTHERP
+520 
-531 LFVLLSQ
+531 
-538 KPDIWEIL
+538 
-546 QKWKRNLE
+546 
-554 AVAVSHSVATYSK
+554 
-567 PLCSQ
+567 
-572 LEKRLQGSVNKEPRM
+572 
-587 ARIPPTPTRRIF
+587 PTPARKIF
-599 SLPEADSLPDTK
+599 SLQDSDSLTNA
-611 KEDLEGGLQMK
+611 KEGLNKNKVSFGQHRATECGLHMK

-630 LHTNTLSSMT
+630 LHTNTLTSMT
-640 ATSSTSSSST
+640 ATTSTLSSST
-650 SSSTDPK
+650 SSTVDPR

-699 EAEKTLGKSV
+699 EAEKTQGKSV
-709 EIQSTEQ
+709 DSTQ
-716 KDNREQVENTAE
+716 
-728 TTDQI
+728 
-733 RRSRLASNTET
+733 ASNVKECDVGLQVDKEQLLEQRKTQLALNTESC
-744 VTSAPVNTVIS
+744 TSLSVNTVNS
-755 PTKKVELENVSKEDC
+755 SSKKVET
-770 ETENHLTTRDRR
+770 ETTIKGDSERDISNHFTLSRDRR
-782 RWRKEL
+782 KWRREH
-788 RSNLVVADN
+788 RAANTGLVDS
-797 EDTETVNHNDTSGH
+797 EDPEAFPHIETSGY
-811 RVTESLN
+811 RVTDSLN
-818 SILPYRAGTYSFS
+818 SIHPYRAGTYTFP
-831 RHKEEP
+831 RHKDDD
-837 DKDYKKLYEDLFS
+837 DKDYKKLYENLLS
-850 ENDSLKEQLQ
+850 ENETLREQLQ
-860 EAELKLTQLKLELER
+860 ESELKLTQLRLELER